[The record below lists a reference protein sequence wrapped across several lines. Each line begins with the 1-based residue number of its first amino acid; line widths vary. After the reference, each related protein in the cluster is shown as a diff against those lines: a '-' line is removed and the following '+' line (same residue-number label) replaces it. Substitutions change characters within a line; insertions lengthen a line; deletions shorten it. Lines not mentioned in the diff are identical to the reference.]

1 MEKKNRYTVVNK
13 FGKEIYHSDG
23 FGNFIKDTILAQIL
37 GAVILI
43 VIASVVCGIA
53 SLFS

>member
-1 MEKKNRYTVVNK
+1 MEKKTRYTVVNK
-13 FGKEIYHSDG
+13 SGREIYHSDG
-23 FGNFIKDTILAQIL
+23 FGNFIKDTFLAQMI

-43 VIASVVCGIA
+43 VIAAVVCGIA

>member
-1 MEKKNRYTVVNK
+1 MEKKTRYTVVNK
-13 FGKEIYHSDG
+13 SGSEIYHSDG
-23 FGNFIKDTILAQIL
+23 FGNFIKDTFLAQMI

-43 VIASVVCGIA
+43 VIAAVVCGIA